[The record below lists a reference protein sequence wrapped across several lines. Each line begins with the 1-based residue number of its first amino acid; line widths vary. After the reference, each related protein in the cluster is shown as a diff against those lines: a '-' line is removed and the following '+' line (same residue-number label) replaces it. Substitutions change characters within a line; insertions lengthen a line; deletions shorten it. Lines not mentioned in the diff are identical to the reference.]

1 MSYIGNLRKVPG
13 GWAQFTK
20 IKKKKMQENPYE
32 KALNLYKENLDEW
45 RIFLYENM
53 KIFMRKNPLLR
64 HKNYT
69 FTKDDILSE
78 AFLIWDEILLR
89 KDIPD
94 EKKISKL
101 WYLFNRWGWALYNKL
116 NQYGAES
123 YTIDDIRDSDSRSY
137 DMDVDMLQYVLVVNN
152 IISPLEAKVLQY
164 VWEWRGK
171 YEIARLM
178 KTTYYNVRDI
188 VDTIWLK
195 IKRFLEENDLEDAT
209 NS

>member
-1 MSYIGNLRKVPG
+1 MI
-13 GWAQFTK
+13 
-20 IKKKKMQENPYE
+20 YE
-32 KALNLYKENLDEW
+32 KILELYQKDKQEG
-45 RIFLYENM
+45 RIFLFENLP
-53 KIFMRKNPLLR
+53 KLMRKNPLMR
-64 HKNYT
+64 IKNNTY
-69 FTKDDILSE
+69 TKDDIISE
-78 AFLIWDEILLR
+78 VMLLADEILLR

>member
-1 MSYIGNLRKVPG
+1 MNSIYKN
-13 GWAQFTK
+13 
-20 IKKKKMQENPYE
+20 KKQKMKENPYE
-32 KALNLYKENLDEW
+32 KVLDLYKENLDEW
-45 RIFLYENM
+45 RIFLYEHM
-53 KIFMRKNPLLR
+53 PLLMRRNPLLR

-78 AFLIWDEILLR
+78 AFLIWDNILLR

-116 NQYGAES
+116 NQYGMES
-123 YTIDDIRDSDSRSY
+123 YTIEDIRDSESRSY

-152 IISPLEAKVLQY
+152 IITPLEAKVLQHL
-164 VWEWRGK
+164 WDWRGK

-188 VDTIWLK
+188 VDTIALK
-195 IKRFLEENDLEDAT
+195 IKRFLKENDLEDAD

>member
-1 MSYIGNLRKVPG
+1 MKENL
-13 GWAQFTK
+13 
-20 IKKKKMQENPYE
+20 YE
-32 KALNLYKENLDEW
+32 KVLDLYKENLDEW
-45 RIFLYENM
+45 RIFLYNNM
-53 KIFMRKNPLLR
+53 SLLMRKNPLLR

-78 AFLIWDEILLR
+78 SFMIADEILLR

-116 NQYGAES
+116 NQYGLES
-123 YTIDDIRDSDSRSY
+123 YTIDDIRDSEHRSY

-152 IISPLEAKVLQY
+152 IISPLEATVLQY
-164 VWEWRGK
+164 LSENRGK

-188 VDTIWLK
+188 VDTIALK
-195 IKRFLEENDLEDAT
+195 IKRFISEQNDLEDAGK
-209 NS
+209 

>member
-1 MSYIGNLRKVPG
+1 MP
-13 GWAQFTK
+13 
-20 IKKKKMQENPYE
+20 ENIYE
-32 KALNLYKENLDEW
+32 KVLNLYKKNLDEW

-53 KIFMRKNPLLR
+53 KLLMRKNPLLR

-78 AFLIWDEILLR
+78 SFMIADEILLR
-89 KDIPD
+89 EDVPD

-137 DMDVDMLQYVLVVNN
+137 DMDIDMLQYVLVVNN

-164 VWEWRGK
+164 IGEWRGK

-188 VDTIWLK
+188 VDAIWAK
-195 IKRFLEENDLEDAT
+195 IKRFLEENDLDDANNGEM

>member
-1 MSYIGNLRKVPG
+1 MP
-13 GWAQFTK
+13 
-20 IKKKKMQENPYE
+20 ENIYE
-32 KALNLYKENLDEW
+32 KVLGLYKKNLDEG
-45 RIFLYENM
+45 RIFLYDNM
-53 KIFMRKNPLLR
+53 KLLMRKNPLLR

-69 FTKDDILSE
+69 YTKDDIFSE
-78 AFLIWDEILLR
+78 AFLIGDAILLR

-123 YTIDDIRDSDSRSY
+123 YTIDDIRDSEHWSY
-137 DMDVDMLQYVLVVNN
+137 DMDIDMLQYVLVVNN

-164 VWEWRGK
+164 LSENRGK

-188 VDTIWLK
+188 VDAIGEK
-195 IKRFLEENDLEDAT
+195 IKRFLEENDIEDAN